1 MFATIN
7 LKYFKSGHTMVAMLY
22 FSMALKPCR
31 ECKRKVSTEASTCP
45 RCGVPNPTIRSK
57 KGDKRVNIEHGV
69 EYCSECGIELPSGPP
84 CTNPVGCRL
93 AKISPWKK
101 KKIDTD
107 NIRSERV
114 NNKKLAI
121 DKYYAEKTKEAA
133 EKKIIDKYFDGRSAD
148 NNPSS
153 KGDGFW
159 NGTEGLGKTFWL
171 YFIVANIIGNFMLAG
186 AATESLGLVYFVLAV
201 IVGWNIFAVMGVF
214 NSADNYKIDKIKSN
228 QSYGYA
234 TAAKVVCVILVLS
247 GLGNVITFL
256 KAVM

>member
-1 MFATIN
+1 
-7 LKYFKSGHTMVAMLY
+7 MVAMLY

-57 KGDKRVNIEHGV
+57 KGDKRVNIQNGV
-69 EYCSECGIELPSGPP
+69 EYCSECGTELPSGPP
-84 CTNPVGCRL
+84 CNQPNCRL
-93 AKISPWKK
+93 AVISPRKK
-101 KKIDTD
+101 NKPITEDQY
-107 NIRSERV
+107 NIRRE
-114 NNKKLAI
+114 K
-121 DKYYAEKTKEAA
+121 AEKE
-133 EKKIIDKYFDGRSAD
+133 IIDKYFDGRSAS
-148 NNPSS
+148 NNKRDTSS

-201 IVGWNIFAVMGVF
+201 IAGWNIFAVMGVF

-234 TAAKVVCVILVLS
+234 TAAKVACVILVLS

>member
-1 MFATIN
+1 
-7 LKYFKSGHTMVAMLY
+7 MVAMLY

-45 RCGVPNPTIRSK
+45 RCGVPNPTIKSIK
-57 KGDKRVNIEHGV
+57 KDKRVNIQYGV
-69 EYCSECGIELPSGPP
+69 QYCSHCGTELPSGPP
-84 CTNPVGCRL
+84 CTNPIGCPI

-101 KKIDTD
+101 KKTDSD

-114 NNKKLAI
+114 KNKKLSI
-121 DKYYAEKTKEAA
+121 DEYYADKTKEAA
-133 EKKIIDKYFDGRSAD
+133 EKRIIDKYFDGRSAS
-148 NNPSS
+148 NNKRDASP

-201 IVGWNIFAVMGVF
+201 IVVWNIFAVMGVF

-228 QSYGYA
+228 QSYGYS

>member
-1 MFATIN
+1 
-7 LKYFKSGHTMVAMLY
+7 MVAMLY
-22 FSMALKPCR
+22 FSMSLKPCR

-57 KGDKRVNIEHGV
+57 RGDKRVNIEHGV
-69 EYCSECGIELPSGPP
+69 EYCSECGIELLSGPP

-93 AKISPWKK
+93 AVISPRKK
-101 KKIDTD
+101 NKPITEDQY
-107 NIRSERV
+107 NIRRE
-114 NNKKLAI
+114 K
-121 DKYYAEKTKEAA
+121 AEKE
-133 EKKIIDKYFDGRSAD
+133 IIDKYFDGRSAS
-148 NNPSS
+148 NNKRDSS
-153 KGDGFW
+153 PKGDGFW